1 MTKTNTHKNWALKNI
16 ASGKVYYNF
25 SAATRSAAR
34 KLANTKRFKG
44 LYTPV
49 KLNNVK
55 PLKPIKPTPTK
66 KATHI
71 AATYPTKTT
80 EAYKAPTACPSTT
93 SKHGFHAGSFQLFK
107 KARSFPR
114 AST

>member
-55 PLKPIKPTPTK
+55 PLKPVKPTPTK
-66 KATHI
+66 KAKYI
-71 AATYPTKTT
+71 ATVNTPKSTPT
-80 EAYKAPTACPSTT
+80 YKASACSCPSTT
-93 SKHGFHAGSFQLFK
+93 SYHSFFLGT
-107 KARSFPR
+107 FPISR
-114 AST
+114 KR

>member
-55 PLKPIKPTPTK
+55 PLKPVKPTPTK
-66 KATHI
+66 KAKYI
-71 AATYPTKTT
+71 ATVNTP